1 MALYDDGVT
10 QMLELAADLPVVDL
24 VAGDTLV
31 EEGRTTGA
39 VWVLESGT
47 LAVTKAGQRVN
58 VIDQPGSI
66 IGEVS
71 VILGSGA
78 TASVVAASPCRVRH
92 AVDGEAFLHRDAS
105 IAIHVAQGLAR
116 RLDLVTTYLADL
128 KRQYTG
134 TPGLD
139 MVDEVLGRLAT
150 ASGPPA
156 RPGSA
161 RDPDPEY

>member
-1 MALYDDGVT
+1 
-10 QMLELAADLPVVDL
+10 MLELAADLPVLDL
-24 VAGDTLV
+24 AVGDTLV
-31 EEGRTTGA
+31 EEGRVTGA
-39 VWVLESGT
+39 IWVLESGT

-58 VIDQPGSI
+58 VIDQPGAI
-66 IGEVS
+66 IGEVA
-71 VILGSGA
+71 VILGGGA
-78 TASVVAASPCRVRH
+78 TASVIATTPSRVRH
-92 AVDGEAFLHRDAS
+92 AADGDAFLRRDAS

-150 ASGPPA
+150 TSRAPA
-156 RPGSA
+156 QPGSA